1 MLNAIGRFIYDVL
14 KKSISWIRSI
24 LVGIFS
30 VIILILGLSILTGIL
45 AGSQAAVNPASQNET
60 LLIDNGGEDKIV
72 LIPVSG
78 VILNEGENNVFAS
91 TEGYITPKI
100 IRDVL
105 DRVKTDKKVKA
116 VIFDLNSP
124 GGSPVASDRIF
135 EQLLNFKQQTQIPL
149 VFLMGDIAASGGY
162 YIASAADFIVANPS
176 TLTGSIGVIM
186 ETYNLEELY
195 KKIGVTKKTFKQGE
209 YKDILSDSRPITDEE
224 QKIID
229 SLNENTY
236 NLFISRVAQG
246 RNKSEDQIRTL
257 ANGRIYSGSQA
268 KDLGLIDSLGN
279 LDEAVYQAKSL
290 ANIQNY
296 QVVEYTTGSIW
307 QELFGSIKVPSFLSL
322 AQLVPFLPKTYWV
335 QK

>member
-246 RNKSEDQIRTL
+246 RNKTEDQIRTL